1 MAQGGKEDHVSEHA
15 LEEYSRGTLSE
26 EETERLEEHLL
37 VCPDCQDRLADTD
50 EFVGAMRDAAA
61 RLQMEPPSALEDHW
75 RAAWRWLW
83 RPAPVMAAC
92 GAAVV
97 LIMAGTLWHRGGP
110 AGGDT
115 ATIALEAMRGDTT
128 SGASAPAGKPLVL
141 KLNAV
146 GLPTPSTYRLEV
158 VDERGAVLFQNAVRL
173 EAEIIAAALPQRLE
187 PGRYWV
193 RLSEPEAGGSLLREF
208 GFTVH

>member
-1 MAQGGKEDHVSEHA
+1 MAQGDKEDHISEHA

-26 EETERLEEHLL
+26 EETESLEEHLL
-37 VCPDCQDRLADTD
+37 VCPDCQDRLAETD

-61 RLQMEPPSALEDHW
+61 RLQMEPPSALEEHW

-83 RPAPVMAAC
+83 RPVPVMAAC
-92 GAAVV
+92 GAAMV
-97 LIMAGTLWHRGGP
+97 LLMAGTVWHRGGP
-110 AGGDT
+110 AAGGA
-115 ATIALEAMRGDTT
+115 ATVVLEAMRGDAT
-128 SGASAPAGKPLVL
+128 SAASAPAGKALVL
-141 KLNAV
+141 ELNAV
-146 GLPTPSTYRLEV
+146 GLPAPSTYRLEV
-158 VDERGAVLFQNAVRL
+158 VDERGAVLFENAVRL
-173 EAEIIAAALPQRLE
+173 EAETIAAPLPRRLE